1 MVGFAA
7 WVKLSRSRHLPWGVW
22 VFLIA
27 VVVLAALSVPLAGGR
42 LGALVEVRLRRMW
55 AIFVALGMEIAA
67 IDLPGLPEGVR
78 AALMVAAYPVL
89 AVFLAANWRVPGMP
103 LVALGGALNLL
114 TISVNGGVMPASPSA
129 LAGAGLDPAAPGFQN
144 STALD
149 DPRLPFLGDIFS
161 IPASWP
167 LSNVFSVGD
176 VLIALGVAW
185 ALHGICGSRLVPS
198 RARSRLESRPGE

>member
-1 MVGFAA
+1 
-7 WVKLSRSRHLPWGVW
+7 

-27 VVVLAALSVPLAGGR
+27 VVVLAALTVPLAGGR
-42 LGALVEVRLRRMW
+42 LGALVEVRLRRVW
-55 AIFVALGMEIAA
+55 AIVAGLGLEIAA

-89 AVFLAANWRVPGMP
+89 AVFLVANWRLPGMP
-103 LVALGGALNLL
+103 VVALGGALNLL
-114 TISVNGGVMPASPSA
+114 AIAVNGGVMPASPSA

-144 STALD
+144 STAVD
-149 DPRLPFLGDIFS
+149 DPRLAFLGDVFH

-185 ALHGICGSRLVPS
+185 AIHGICRSRLVPS